1 MRVIR
6 PARRRSDRFTPLA
19 LALGM
24 LLVGVTALA
33 VMAMLPPGREVAAGL
48 LAVAAAMGLG
58 IGAGMLLR
66 AVGMP
71 GRAPDGEDLARLL
84 APTFDDDY
92 ALIVS
97 PRLPGV
103 SRDLAGI
110 IVGPAG
116 VRALVARRWHG
127 RYRVR
132 GRGWQFDTHSSR
144 GWIRCRT
151 NPSFEAESVSLA
163 VARWAR
169 ERAHEPSLPI
179 APAVVFPQASS
190 VLVLEEPD
198 TEVVTTENAPWWA
211 SRIGRVQRMDP
222 GRIADFVQ
230 AIMEASEATGA
241 RVPAQRPRRT

>member
-6 PARRRSDRFTPLA
+6 PARRRSQRFTPLA
-19 LALGM
+19 GALGM
-24 LLVGVTALA
+24 FLVGVAALA
-33 VMAMLPPGREVAAGL
+33 IMAILPPGREVAAGL
-48 LAVAAAMGLG
+48 LALAAAMGLG
-58 IGAGMLLR
+58 VGAGMLMR
-66 AVGMP
+66 AIGTP
-71 GRAPDGEDLARLL
+71 GRAPDGEDIARLL
-84 APTFDDDY
+84 ASTFDDDY

-132 GRGWQFDTHSSR
+132 GRGWEFDTHSSM

-163 VARWAR
+163 VARWAA
-169 ERAHEPSLPI
+169 ERADEPSLPI
-179 APAVVFPQASS
+179 APTVVFPQSSS
-190 VLVLEEPD
+190 VIVLEEPD
-198 TEVVTTENAPWWA
+198 TEVVTRDNAPWWA

-222 GRIADFVQ
+222 GRVAEFVQ
-230 AIMEASEATGA
+230 AVMEAGDAMGA
-241 RVPAQRPRRT
+241 RLPAQRPRRT